1 MWMDSGAAPSKGLSG
16 SAPVRT
22 DRGFLSWSVKNA
34 YHRGVPRP
42 REFDEDRVVEA
53 IRQEFWDKGY
63 AATSVDDLMRV
74 SGLGKGSLYGAFG
87 DKRALFLRVLREY
100 NDANVRTLQERSAS
114 ASRGVDF
121 VREFVRGPSCD
132 STGTSAQ
139 RGCLLA
145 NSTAELAMSM
155 PDVAAEARR
164 SYDATAAVLAEAIER
179 AQREGD
185 VDPGADAGPVAYA
198 VLAAQLGVVALG
210 RTGMGVDV
218 LASVAESALGRL
230 LPA

>member
-1 MWMDSGAAPSKGLSG
+1 M
-16 SAPVRT
+16 
-22 DRGFLSWSVKNA
+22 
-34 YHRGVPRP
+34 PRP
-42 REFDEDRVVEA
+42 RKFDEDGVVEA

-87 DKRALFLRVLREY
+87 DKHDLFLRVLREY
-100 NDANVRTLQERSAS
+100 DDANDRMLRERLAS
-114 ASRGVDF
+114 VPRGIDL

-132 STGTSAQ
+132 PTGASAR

-145 NSTAELAMSM
+145 NSTAELAASM

-164 SYDATAAVLAEAIER
+164 SYDATTKVLTEAIER
-179 AQREGD
+179 AQHEGD
-185 VDPGADAGPVAYA
+185 VDPDADADQIAYA

-210 RTGMGVDV
+210 RTGMGVDA
-218 LASVAESALGRL
+218 LASVAESALARL
-230 LPA
+230 LPSRAGARSHAGQ

>member
-1 MWMDSGAAPSKGLSG
+1 M
-16 SAPVRT
+16 
-22 DRGFLSWSVKNA
+22 VKNP

-42 REFDEDRVVEA
+42 REFDEDCVVAA

-87 DKRALFLRVLREY
+87 DKHNLFLRVLREY
-100 NDANVRTLQERSAS
+100 NDANDRMLRERLAS
-114 ASRGVDF
+114 VPQGIDL

-132 STGTSAQ
+132 STGASAQ

-145 NSTAELAMSM
+145 NSTAELAARM

-164 SYDATAAVLAEAIER
+164 SYDATAKILLEAIER

-185 VDPGADAGPVAYA
+185 VDPDADANQIAYA
-198 VLAAQLGVVALG
+198 VLAAQLGIVALG
-210 RTGMGVDV
+210 RTGMGVDT
-218 LASVAESALGRL
+218 LASVAESVLERL
-230 LPA
+230 LPSQGR